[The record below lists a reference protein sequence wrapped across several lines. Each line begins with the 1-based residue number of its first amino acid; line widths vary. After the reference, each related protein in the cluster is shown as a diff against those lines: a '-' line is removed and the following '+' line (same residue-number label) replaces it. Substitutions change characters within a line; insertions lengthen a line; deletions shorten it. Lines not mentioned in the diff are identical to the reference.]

1 MLSPSWSAEFT
12 MRLPTPNDRQRALA
26 AHNTSAAGGAAGLET
41 GLSVASYPIGGIVAY
56 GFIGWLVG
64 KAIHAG
70 WPLPAGMILGL
81 AIGTAYI
88 IYRHGTKTG
97 SERASAATAKATARA
112 TAKAEAKATAKAEA
126 KAETKTRAKAKATAK
141 AKAMAKSGQ
150 RPVANYTTASA
161 TPRKE
166 TYR

>member
-1 MLSPSWSAEFT
+1 MLSPSWSAEPT

-26 AHNTSAAGGAAGLET
+26 AHNTSAEGGAAGLET

-97 SERASAATAKATARA
+97 SERASAATAKATAKA
-112 TAKAEAKATAKAEA
+112 EAKAEAKAK
-126 KAETKTRAKAKATAK
+126 TKTEATAK

-150 RPVANYTTASA
+150 RPAVNYTTASA